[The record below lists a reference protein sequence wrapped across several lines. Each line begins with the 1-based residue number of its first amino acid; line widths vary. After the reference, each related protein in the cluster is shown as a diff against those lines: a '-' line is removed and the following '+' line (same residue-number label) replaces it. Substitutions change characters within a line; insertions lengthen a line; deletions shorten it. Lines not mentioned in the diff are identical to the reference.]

1 MSGKSKQAAP
11 VPEGRRYERPAD
23 VLRRVGV
30 GRSTL
35 YEWIWSGQIPSVK
48 VGRSVLIPAGAVDE
62 FLARQASAA
71 KTRFGG

>member
-1 MSGKSKQAAP
+1 MSAKAMRAAP
-11 VPEGRRYERPAD
+11 APEGRQYERPVD
-23 VLRRVGV
+23 VLRRVRV

-62 FLARQASAA
+62 FLANQASAA
-71 KTRFGG
+71 KTRFEG